1 VSTATPSK
9 YADPGKI
16 NVIRT
21 GIAALLFVIGVAWVA
36 VYDIKVYDDPT
47 AMKWMYDL
55 ADWNW
60 LIGFGLIM
68 LALVVAANK
77 GTPLGR
83 GRGIVIGMLTCF
95 LVGLVWIVVYYFTSN
110 DPDFPL
116 FSDLGQYNLL
126 VGIGLMATGFVYATK
141 WE

>member
-1 VSTATPSK
+1 MSTATPSK
-9 YADPGKI
+9 YADPGKL

-21 GIAALLFVIGVAWVA
+21 GISVLLFVIGVAWVA
-36 VYDIKVYDDPT
+36 VYDIKVYDDPNSM
-47 AMKWMYDL
+47 AWMYDL
-55 ADWNW
+55 GDWNW

-68 LALVVAANK
+68 VALVLAANK

-83 GRGIVIGMLTCF
+83 GRGIVVGMLTCF
-95 LVGLVWIVVYYFTSN
+95 LVGLVWIVLYYFTSN

-126 VGIGLMATGFVYATK
+126 IGIALMATGFVYATK

>member
-1 VSTATPSK
+1 MSTATSSK

-16 NVIRT
+16 NVVRT
-21 GIAALLFVIGVAWVA
+21 GIAALLFVIGVAWIA
-36 VYDIKVYDDPT
+36 VYDIKVYDDPNSMT
-47 AMKWMYDL
+47 WMYDL
-55 ADWNW
+55 GDWNW

-68 LALVVAANK
+68 VALVVAAHK

-83 GRGIVIGMLTCF
+83 GRGVVIGMLACF
-95 LVGLVWIVVYYFTSN
+95 LVGLVWIVMYYFTSN
-110 DPDFPL
+110 EPDFPL

-126 VGIGLMATGFVYATK
+126 VGIALMATGFVYATK